1 MAHPLRQE
9 SLLPRNIGAVLAP
22 IVKFTVARQTLVW
35 RRIMANTDYQ
45 ESEPQ
50 QASPLMPRESEYDE
64 IRSFQRRGYGDLS
77 RINSKGSQS
86 ISKAEREEK
95 LAHAL
100 GWLSIGLGLAEIA
113 APRGLAR
120 LIGVN
125 DNRRLLRVLGLRE
138 IASGIGI
145 LSRRRPV
152 GWLWSRVG
160 GDIMDL
166 AILGTALISPNANRR
181 RVAAATA
188 AVTGVTVLD
197 LRASQQLSSQ
207 PELQDGAVTVQVK
220 KSITINRT
228 PEELYQF
235 WHEFQNLPHFMN
247 DLESVQITGEKRS
260 HWVAKGPAG
269 KRIEW
274 DAEITEDRPNEL
286 IAWRSLE
293 GSQVENSGSV
303 RFEPA
308 RGKPGTVVRVE
319 IEYRPPAGL
328 LGVTVAKLLGAEP
341 KQQLHENLHRFRQLM
356 ETGEIITTEG
366 QPAGR
371 SQSTSWKYDRAGRRL
386 AASL

>member
-1 MAHPLRQE
+1 MPN
-9 SLLPRNIGAVLAP
+9 SD
-22 IVKFTVARQTLVW
+22 F
-35 RRIMANTDYQ
+35 Q
-45 ESEPQ
+45 ESERE
-50 QASPLMPRESEYDE
+50 QASPILPRQSEYE
-64 IRSFQRRGYGDLS
+64 ENKSFQRSGYGDLPHITS
-77 RINSKGSQS
+77 TGSQS
-86 ISKAEREEK
+86 ISRAERDERF
-95 LAHAL
+95 AHAL
-100 GWLSIGLGLAEIA
+100 GWFSIGLGLAEIA
-113 APRGLAR
+113 APRGLAK

-125 DNRRLLRVLGLRE
+125 DHRKLLRVLGVRE
-138 IASGIGI
+138 IASGVGI

-166 AILGTALISPNANRR
+166 AVLGMALISPNANRR

-188 AVTGVTVLD
+188 AVTGVTILD
-197 LRASQQLSSQ
+197 LRASQQLSTL
-207 PELQDGAVTVQVK
+207 PEPQDSAVTVQVK
-220 KSITINRT
+220 KSITINRS
-228 PEELYQF
+228 PEEVYQF
-235 WHEFQNLPHFMN
+235 WREFQNLPRFMN

-260 HWVAKGPAG
+260 HWVARGPAG

-274 DAEITEDRPNEL
+274 NAEITEDRPNEM

-293 GSQVENSGSV
+293 GSQVENSGLV

-319 IEYRPPAGL
+319 LEYRPPAGV
-328 LGVTVAKLLGAEP
+328 LGATVAKLLGAEP
-341 KQQLHENLHRFRQLM
+341 KQQVHENLHRFRQLM

-386 AASL
+386 AAAV

>member
-1 MAHPLRQE
+1 M
-9 SLLPRNIGAVLAP
+9 SNSD
-22 IVKFTVARQTLVW
+22 F
-35 RRIMANTDYQ
+35 Q
-45 ESEPQ
+45 ESERERPSLLLPQ
-50 QASPLMPRESEYDE
+50 ESEYGE
-64 IRSFQRRGYGDLS
+64 SRSFQASGYGDLARISSNGGQRLS
-77 RINSKGSQS
+77 R
-86 ISKAEREEK
+86 AEREER

-100 GWLSIGLGLAEIA
+100 GWFSIGLGVAEIA
-113 APRGLAR
+113 APQRLAK

-125 DNRRLLRVLGLRE
+125 DHRTLLRVLGMRE
-138 IASGIGI
+138 IASGVGI

-166 AILGTALISPNANRR
+166 AVLGMALISPSANRR

-207 PELQDGAVTVQVK
+207 PEIQDSAVTVQVK
-220 KSITINRT
+220 KSVTINRS

-235 WHEFQNLPHFMN
+235 WHDFHNLPGFMN
-247 DLESVQITGEKRS
+247 DLESVQITGEQRS
-260 HWVAKGPAG
+260 HWVATGPGG

-319 IEYRPPAGL
+319 LEYRPPAGV
-328 LGVTVAKLLGAEP
+328 LGATVAKLLGAEP
-341 KQQLHENLHRFRQLM
+341 KQQVHENLHRFKQLM

-371 SQSTSWKYDRAGRRL
+371 SQSTSWKYDQAGRRL
-386 AASL
+386 AAAL